1 MLLKIH
7 SLNSGS
13 NRPKGSPRIAWM
25 TYSQLVTQGQK
36 ARLPPGLGEKN
47 SGYFSSLCLGRERRG
62 RVKQGPFNSCGPGWA
77 NRAIHSQLHALW
89 HGLPS
94 VSGDHSRFSPRR
106 PGRASQGGG
115 LGAWPSRRLRP
126 GPLLPPTGPVS
137 PRLAPSLRFRTA
149 TSQSSHSIVF
159 RPASFLS

>member
-1 MLLKIH
+1 M
-7 SLNSGS
+7 S
-13 NRPKGSPRIAWM
+13 
-25 TYSQLVTQGQK
+25 
-36 ARLPPGLGEKN
+36 
-47 SGYFSSLCLGRERRG
+47 
-62 RVKQGPFNSCGPGWA
+62 SCGPGWA
-77 NRAIHSQLHALW
+77 SRAIHSQLHALW

-94 VSGDHSRFSPRR
+94 VSGDHPPFSPPC
-106 PGRASQGGG
+106 PGQASQGGG

-159 RPASFLS
+159 RSASFLSLAEVTKVYGTVQKLAPMRIIDYPKVPETHDFQVFKLGSGPKRT